1 MRQTITTYDWAE
13 MIVQLRACGQT
24 DDQIA
29 KAMETPMTRRMVTA
43 YRNGAQP
50 LYYRGSLLLAA
61 WCRITGKP
69 EAEAPRA
76 EVIRGHRVD
85 RRLIVGPQVKS
96 LPQWPPA
103 APVTIAV
110 KKRRRPRK
118 VAA

>member
-69 EAEAPRA
+69 EEQAPRA

-85 RRLIVGPQVKS
+85 RRLIVGPQCNS
-96 LPQWPPA
+96 LPQWPPVAPATPA
-103 APVTIAV
+103 A
-110 KKRRRPRK
+110 KKRGRPRK